1 MSDRL
6 SAVMA
11 ALADPTR
18 RAILARIA
26 AGDASLKELASP
38 FDISLQAVSKH
49 LRVLERAGLIER
61 GRSAQARPC
70 RVRPGGVKVI
80 EAWIEH
86 YRRIC
91 NERPDR
97 VEDRLRNLQVKAS
110 RRGERR

>member
-49 LRVLERAGLIER
+49 
-61 GRSAQARPC
+61 
-70 RVRPGGVKVI
+70 
-80 EAWIEH
+80 
-86 YRRIC
+86 
-91 NERPDR
+91 
-97 VEDRLRNLQVKAS
+97 
-110 RRGERR
+110 

>member
-1 MSDRL
+1 MG
-6 SAVMA
+6 

-26 AGDASLKELASP
+26 AGDASLKDLASP
-38 FDISLQAVSKH
+38 FDISLQTVSRH

-70 RVRPGGVKVI
+70 RIHPGGVKVI

-91 NERPDR
+91 SERLDR
-97 VEDRLRNLQVKAS
+97 VDGRQRDLHVKAT
-110 RRGERR
+110 RRSERR